1 MAIFICQNQAKILQI
16 ALALALTMN
25 LSSNFPNISI
35 TMIDRKLKLKI
46 CFLNNINNYQ
56 YEENYSI

>member
-1 MAIFICQNQAKILQI
+1 MATFICQNQAKILQI
-16 ALALALTMN
+16 ALVLDLTMN